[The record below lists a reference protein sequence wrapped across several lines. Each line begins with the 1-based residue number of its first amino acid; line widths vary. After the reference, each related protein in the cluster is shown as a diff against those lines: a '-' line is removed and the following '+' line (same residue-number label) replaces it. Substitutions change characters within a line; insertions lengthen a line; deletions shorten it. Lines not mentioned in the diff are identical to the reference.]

1 MIPYQ
6 DRKKYPGVNWQLYED
21 QQMLKKKPNEEEE
34 QKSGSKPLFKE
45 KESGFKRLAKH
56 LTHEQTLL
64 GSDESPF
71 GNVRDFA
78 YGLGHGVSNVA
89 KTIYSGAPS
98 MPDIRQ
104 EHPSAISE
112 KLGQYLPAMLLG
124 GPSLAGQ
131 AVASGLYG
139 MTQGEPGSRLQ
150 TGAKDAALTYLGGK
164 AIQNIPGAA
173 RGIKSAYNYIHPERE
188 AEKFRSQFGSG
199 TSSENIE
206 NLGKRV
212 EFGHKSAKEEALI
225 PKNKLYEKEGLSNVY
240 GTRPDQLPENNLEK
254 MGHMIEPHGE
264 FNENKMKALS
274 SAIKDFRK
282 FKPEYNKVNK
292 KGEPVQTNKGDDIES
307 FIDKVEDIFHVK
319 ELPEKQA
326 LKIQDALQ
334 MPVRRESRYFSDP
347 HVTEFYGRYGL
358 KTLHDKYAKNTS
370 LENYDALQSAI
381 KAEIRKL
388 PDDTLGLEKKAALGS
403 NVKNLNADKETFMKT
418 LPEKMQNL
426 ENEFR
431 TKYRENVI
439 NYHGDQS
446 HPAIEK
452 LSRGEWKEVTP
463 HELEDAFI
471 YQRPATLKVL
481 KDIGPSGVKNI
492 IYNALQKVK
501 QNDAKGLATTIL
513 DLKRTKGYDDFITKE
528 MENWAHNMLKHVERA
543 GHINKGMATAGGAL
557 VGSALFGPIG
567 GAVGAA
573 APWAGVAGKYLAEKL
588 RK

>member
-1 MIPYQ
+1 MISYE
-6 DRKKYPGVNWQLYED
+6 DRKKYPGVNWNVYED
-21 QQMLKKKPNEEEE
+21 QQMLKKKPNQENNEESEN
-34 QKSGSKPLFKE
+34 KPLFKE
-45 KESGFKRLAKH
+45 KSKLSRLAKH
-56 LTHEQTLL
+56 LTHDQTLL
-64 GSDESPF
+64 GSDENPF

-78 YGLGHGVSNVA
+78 YGLGHGASNVA
-89 KTIYSGAPS
+89 KTIYSGAPE

-139 MTQGEPGSRLQ
+139 MTQGNPGERLQ
-150 TGAKDAALTYLGGK
+150 TGAKDAAMTYLGGK
-164 AIQNIPGAA
+164 AIQNLPNAL
-173 RGIKSAYNYIHPERE
+173 RGVKSGYNYLHPERE
-188 AEKFRSQFGSG
+188 AEKFRKQFGSG

-206 NLGKRV
+206 NIGKRV
-212 EFGHKSAKEEALI
+212 KFGYESAKEEALI
-225 PKNKLYEKEGLSNVY
+225 PKNKLYEKEGRSDIY
-240 GTRPDQLPENNLEK
+240 GTRAEQLPENNLKK
-254 MGHMIEPHGE
+254 MGHMVEPYGE
-264 FNENKMKALS
+264 FTENKMKALS

-292 KGEPVQTNKGDDIES
+292 KGELIQTNKGDDIES
-307 FIDKVEDIFHVK
+307 FVDKVEDIFQVK
-319 ELPEKQA
+319 DLPKNQA
-326 LKIQDALQ
+326 LKIQNALQ
-334 MPVRRESRYFSDP
+334 MPVRRDSKYFSDP

-370 LENYDALQSAI
+370 LDNYDALQSAI

-388 PDDTLGLEKKAALGS
+388 PDDTLGLEKKAALSS
-403 NVKNLNADKETFMKT
+403 NVKNLNADKEIFMKT

-463 HELEDAFI
+463 HELEDAFT
-471 YQRPATLKVL
+471 YQKPATLKIL

-501 QNDAKGLATTIL
+501 PNDAKGLANTIL
-513 DLKRTKGYDDFITKE
+513 ELKRTKGYDDFITKD
-528 MENWAHNMLKHVERA
+528 MEKWANNMLKHVERA
-543 GHINKGMATAGGAL
+543 GHIKQGMGSLGGAIA
-557 VGSALFGPIG
+557 GSALFGPIG
-567 GAVGAA
+567 GVVGASS
-573 APWAGVAGKYLAEKL
+573 PWIGKGAKYLAEKL